1 MPPVSRSRARRPTTR
16 ARCSPSPPTPH
27 GACPTGGWRD
37 SRAPR
42 FCGSTRSAA
51 NRLGHWLGSRRLSK
65 PGTAPATG
73 RTSGCHFVTC
83 AASSPR
89 SASTDRPRCC
99 TARSR
104 GRRSGRAPLRAVGRR
119 EARRACR
126 RAPRDPRRRR
136 VRDGRA
142 RGSVAS
148 RRRARAVRAGRDPP
162 SRGRRRDAY
171 LMCMPEMLRAMT
183 RRWISDV
190 PSKIVY
196 IFASRCQR
204 STGYSR
210 T

>member
-27 GACPTGGWRD
+27 GASPTGGWRV

-42 FCGSTRSAA
+42 FCGSTRSVA
-51 NRLGHWLGSRRLSK
+51 NLLGRWPGSRQSSK
-65 PGTAPATG
+65 PGTAPPTG
-73 RTSGCHFVTC
+73 RTSGCRFVTC

-104 GRRSGRAPLRAVGRR
+104 RPAPRSHCPSSRRTR
-119 EARRACR
+119 EARRARR

-136 VRDGRA
+136 VRDCGA

-148 RRRARAVRAGRDPP
+148 RRRARAVRSGRDPP
-162 SRGRRRDAY
+162 SRGRRRDVY
-171 LMCMPEMLRAMT
+171 LMCRPEMLRAMT
-183 RRWISDV
+183 RRWISEV
-190 PSKIVY
+190 PSKIV
-196 IFASRCQR
+196 
-204 STGYSR
+204 
-210 T
+210 